1 MVETVG
7 VLSILEGA
15 ALVEARRLWR
25 LFEAEYGS
33 KGVQSFDHPNLT
45 FQAGYCSDIGALSDT
60 LSLMSCSLHAFEITI
75 DGWGC
80 FEAANAIYLNVA
92 LTTELRR
99 IHEAVNRIVQ
109 ADCAELFANYLP
121 DQWQPHITVA
131 MDDLGD
137 ADFCRA
143 KQDLSTYHPRY
154 QQILSNLH
162 LVQLDRK
169 SGHVEIVQS
178 YALRR

>member
-1 MVETVG
+1 MAKTVG

-15 ALVEARRLWR
+15 VLVEARRLWK
-25 LFEAEYGS
+25 LFETRYASE
-33 KGVQSFDHPNLT
+33 GVQSFNHPNLT
-45 FQAGYCSDIGALSDT
+45 FQAGRCSDIGVMTDALSH
-60 LSLMSCSLHAFEITI
+60 LSLGLHAFEITVG
-75 DGWGC
+75 GWAC
-80 FEAANAIYLNVA
+80 FEVANAIYLKVG
-92 LTTELRR
+92 LTTELQR
-99 IHEAVNRIVQ
+99 IHEAINRIVQ
-109 ADCAELFANYLP
+109 AHCAEIFANYLP

-131 MDDLGD
+131 MGDLSD
-137 ADFCRA
+137 ASFCRA

-178 YALRR
+178 YTLRR